1 MFAVRGSEFAHQVR
15 FGSGGALIV
24 SLDISGEQFEAL
36 DAEEVGRWNPGSQ
49 RLVQGVLASVL
60 RRDSRADIEDCVWE
74 VLAGPPSEAALVAPP
89 WLLHARD
96 RLIEE
101 SAAIGELAADAGV
114 HRVYFSRAFTRAF
127 GMPPTVYR
135 RRMGGMRA
143 VAAAIEGEAAAA
155 SAYDCG
161 FADQSHM
168 SRVLRQVAGTSY
180 KSLRTLNREVTS
192 VQE

>member
-74 VLAGPPSEAALVAPP
+74 VMAGPPSEAALVAPP
-89 WLLHARD
+89 WLAHARD

-114 HRVYFSRAFTRAF
+114 HRVYFSRFHACLRHAPD
-127 GMPPTVYR
+127 GLSHANGGNARGRGGDR
-135 RRMGGMRA
+135 RRSGRGKR
-143 VAAAIEGEAAAA
+143 
-155 SAYDCG
+155 
-161 FADQSHM
+161 
-168 SRVLRQVAGTSY
+168 L
-180 KSLRTLNREVTS
+180 
-192 VQE
+192 